1 MDFVFVNVQKPS
13 DALQLAKES
22 QIRSHVTRLQWKKS
36 SQDKRLKKNILL
48 RRVEDLRNTELYVRG
63 NSSVPAQIGGLRK
76 DPFNSY
82 PIAAQPWT
90 ALLVD
95 HCKSDSSL
103 ILRY

>member
-1 MDFVFVNVQKPS
+1 MEFVFVNVQKPS

-22 QIRSHVTRLQWKKS
+22 QIRSHVTRLQWKNQSRQAVQEEDITTRSGRS
-36 SQDKRLKKNILL
+36 S
-48 RRVEDLRNTELYVRG
+48 NTELCVIG
-63 NSSVPAQIGGLRK
+63 NASVPAQIGGLRN

-95 HCKSDSSL
+95 HCKSPLSL
-103 ILRY
+103 MLRY